1 MRWGN
6 AASRLRV
13 SRARRKWTVTPG
25 ICCARVAYRDSE
37 EDTLGE
43 MGTLVE
49 DLFTLNEAVKEANKG
64 IGPDVRNRVDFL
76 YNRATVLKS
85 TMVVS
90 GGRVPAHLSATLK
103 VLSLP

>member
-1 MRWGN
+1 MT
-6 AASRLRV
+6 LQV
-13 SRARRKWTVTPG
+13 PRARRKWTTPG
-25 ICCARVAYRDSE
+25 VCCARFAYRDEAKEE

-43 MGTLVE
+43 MGTLVQ
-49 DLFTLNEAVKEANKG
+49 DLFILNEAVNEANKG
-64 IGPDVRNRVDFL
+64 VGPDVRNRVDLL
-76 YNRATVLKS
+76 YNRATALKS